1 MRNFF
6 TRYSYS
12 MITMFVRQ
20 FAIGLLGAVL
30 ALATS
35 MNTALSIV
43 SGVFS
48 ILFYLFLIYTMTWE
62 IGAKDRISSDHGK
75 LPARPWRGFVI
86 SLIANTP
93 NFVIAL
99 IYTVFRLVS
108 PDNDNV
114 AAIMRTVAFFF
125 EGMYQGIL
133 SKITIGELK
142 MFEFWWSYFI
152 IIIPAVLTAGLAYWL
167 GTKNVHF
174 TRMMETQY
182 PESDREPKKKWFGKN
197 KSDK

>member
-6 TRYSYS
+6 NRYSYS
-12 MITMFVRQ
+12 MVKMFVNQ

-30 ALATS
+30 SLATS
-35 MNTALSIV
+35 NNLTLTIIA
-43 SGVFS
+43 GVFS

-62 IGAKDRISSDHGK
+62 IGAKDKISSDHGK
-75 LPARPWRGFVI
+75 LPPRPYLGFVL
-86 SLIANTP
+86 SLIANVP
-93 NFVIAL
+93 NIVIAI
-99 IYTVFRLVS
+99 IYTLFRVIS

-133 SKITIGELK
+133 SKITIGEAK

-152 IIIPAVLTAGLAYWL
+152 IIIPAVLTAGVAYWL
-167 GTKNVHF
+167 GTREVHF
-174 TRMMETQY
+174 TNIMVEEY
-182 PESDREPKKKWFGKN
+182 PESDREPKRKWFGKN
-197 KSDK
+197 KNDK